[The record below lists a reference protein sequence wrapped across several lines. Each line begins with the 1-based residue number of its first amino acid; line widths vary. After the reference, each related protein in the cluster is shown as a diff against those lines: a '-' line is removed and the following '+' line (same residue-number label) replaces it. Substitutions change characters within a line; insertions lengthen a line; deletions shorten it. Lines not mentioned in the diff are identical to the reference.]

1 MKLLFAVVASVI
13 CLYPHKARAF
23 RSPFRPVSARIGQQR
38 VGSLRMSE
46 ESDAASSGTVASRIA
61 NMKSMAARLKAEAAQ
76 LEVCM
81 GSICML
87 QHANLGF
94 IEP

>member
-1 MKLLFAVVASVI
+1 
-13 CLYPHKARAF
+13 
-23 RSPFRPVSARIGQQR
+23 
-38 VGSLRMSE
+38 MSE